1 MKKKTIQR
9 AFAWALTLV
18 MVLSAAPL
26 GVFAEGEEEQT
37 CTCTVKCGEEGNT
50 DCPVCSTD
58 AEKCAVMTPKQEDEG
73 KGDGGTDTLTKND
86 GGTPSGGEGG
96 PSGNDT
102 TDSDSDKS
110 DSTKNGSDK
119 SGSDKSGSNKSG
131 SDKSGSDKSGSDKSG
146 SDKSDSGKSGSDK
159 SDSGKSDSNSTGTTG
174 GNTSG
179 GTEGLG
185 TPGGSTGTTGD
196 GNSTGGGTGSTGGS
210 TGGQSTPGSNSTGGG
225 TGGSTSNQPSGSG
238 SGTPTG
244 TGSGSSGSKQDDSL
258 EFQED
263 GNDVIKIETIV
274 GGGTKAYKITFDTQ
288 GKGNAPQEQYTGEG
302 GKLSELPALN
312 NVTGY
317 TFGGWYRDKD
327 CTKGNKVKNGDTFT
341 KDTEL
346 YAKWTPIRYTVV
358 FHDNYRNPEQ
368 TCTQRFDY
376 GTIAHLTYDTTIISR
391 QYYDCRGWAE
401 TRNGNLQYNLT
412 SLVED
417 LYFGQ
422 KTTLDLYTIWDY
434 EPRTVTFDA
443 CDGKIIKDGKEEKS
457 FTAYTQ
463 ESPLNTVKAEEV
475 PTPTR
480 EGYAFLGWYDQKTNN
495 KFSLDTP
502 YNEDTILE
510 ARWVALETPNG
521 VTPAGNFL
529 EGKNLEDGTKKVA
542 IRVVPVDG
550 PDLEQIKNKLGV
562 DGEKLAVYD
571 LSVQMLNEDGTKRG
585 EFESVNGLIQFNFTV
600 TGNVE
605 DVYHNG
611 SRMSKD
617 AKPGYRQT
625 GSTLTIWANSF
636 SPYAIVTEGYRITL
650 DPRGGTLAADVPN
663 TIVTKL
669 DGTLKEPLPTP
680 TKTGYTFGGWYWSTE
695 YEDDE
700 KVENNAKFE
709 TNTTLYAKWE
719 PITYTVVFHD
729 NYRKPEKEETSEQ
742 TLTYDKEERLSYDD
756 TKIKREY
763 YQLDG
768 WAETSDGE
776 IVYGTNQQVKN
787 LCSQQGAEKHLY
799 AVWSYQRKTVI
810 FDADGGK
817 IKENGKEEKQVT
829 VFTQESPINTV
840 KAKEVPVPMTREGY
854 YFGGWYTQKD
864 GKGDLVKPDKT
875 EFIKERTTVYAYW
888 IEFKPV
894 TVTFKCQGGTAR
906 IGSADVK
913 EFTMQTKWPGV
924 LDGTPTTPSRSSYKF
939 EGWYTAAGVKV
950 DEDTL
955 FLQDATVYARWKR
968 AVSITG
974 NPRTG
979 DQVKLEA
986 AIAILVAA
994 AIGLGATVVLKNRK
1008 DK

>member
-26 GVFAEGEEEQT
+26 GVFAEGEEEQK
-37 CTCTVKCGEEGNT
+37 CTCTVKCGEEGNAE
-50 DCPVCSTD
+50 CPVCSTD
-58 AEKCAVMTPKQEDEG
+58 AGKCAFVTPKQENQG

-96 PSGNDT
+96 PTGNDT
-102 TDSDSDKS
+102 TNSGSDKS
-110 DSTKNGSDK
+110 DSNK
-119 SGSDKSGSNKSG
+119 SGSGKSDTTNSDTTKSGSNKSG
-131 SDKSGSDKSGSDKSG
+131 SD
-146 SDKSDSGKSGSDK
+146 
-159 SDSGKSDSNSTGTTG
+159 STGTTG

-179 GTEGLG
+179 GTEGPG
-185 TPGGSTGTTGD
+185 TPGGSNGSDNNNTNNSNSTNNNSTNNNSTNNSSTNNNSTNNSSTNNSSTNNSSTNNSGNTNN
-196 GNSTGGGTGSTGGS
+196 GNSTGGGSTSDQPSGSSNDTPSDEGDNGS
-210 TGGQSTPGSNSTGGG
+210 DGSDRIGG
-225 TGGSTSNQPSGSG
+225 TGGDA
-238 SGTPTG
+238 G
-244 TGSGSSGSKQDDSL
+244 TGNENKKATFTVSFDVQKHGNKP
-258 EFQED
+258 ED
-263 GNDVIKIETIV
+263 MTTDEN
-274 GGGTKAYKITFDTQ
+274 
-288 GKGNAPQEQYTGEG
+288 
-302 GKLSELPALN
+302 GKLSAELPTLT
-312 NVTGY
+312 VTGY
-317 TFGGWYRDKD
+317 TFGGWYLDDNCSEDKAV
-327 CTKGNKVKNGDTFT
+327 NKDDPFT
-341 KDTEL
+341 ENTTL

-463 ESPLNTVKAEEV
+463 ESPLNTVKAEDV

-480 EGYAFLGWYDQKTNN
+480 AGYAFLGWYDQNTNN
-495 KFSLDTP
+495 KFSLNTP
-502 YNEDTILE
+502 YNENTILK
-510 ARWVALETPNG
+510 ARWVVLDKPDY
-521 VTPAGNFL
+521 VTLAENFL
-529 EGKNLEDGTKKVA
+529 NENSEKLKPGTEKVE
-542 IRVVPVDG
+542 IRVEEGSKTRLNQISILLDDKLDG
-550 PDLEQIKNKLGV
+550 KKL
-562 DGEKLAVYD
+562 LAVYD
-571 LSVQMLNEDGTKRG
+571 LSVYMITGG
-585 EFESVNGLIQFNFTV
+585 EYKPLTPVKGLIRFDFPV
-600 TGNVE
+600 TGNVAA
-605 DVYHNG
+605 VYHNTDPMPVSDG
-611 SRMSKD
+611 SE
-617 AKPGYRQT
+617 AGYLQN
-625 GSTLTIWANSF
+625 GSTLTIWADSF
-636 SPYAIVTEGYRITL
+636 SPYAIAIDGYRITL
-650 DPRGGTLAADVPN
+650 DARGGTLAAGVSNSMLTDP
-663 TIVTKL
+663 
-669 DGTLKEPLPTP
+669 DGILKNLPKPP
-680 TKTGYTFGGWYWSTE
+680 TKTGYTFVGWYRSTE
-695 YEDDE
+695 YKDAD
-700 KVENNAKFE
+700 KVEAGAKFE
-709 TNTTLYAKWE
+709 SNATIYAKWA
-719 PITYTVVFHD
+719 PITYKVVFHD
-729 NYRKPEKEETSEQ
+729 NYRKPEEEKTSEQ
-742 TLTYDKEERLSYDD
+742 TLTYDQEERLSYDD

-768 WAETSDGE
+768 WAETRDGE
-776 IVYGTNQQVKN
+776 QKYGTNQQVKN

-817 IKENGKEEKQVT
+817 IKENGQEVYSVIVQ
-829 VFTQESPINTV
+829 TQESPINTV

-854 YFGGWYTQKD
+854 YFGGWYTQKE

-875 EFIKERTTVYAYW
+875 EFTEGRTTVYAYW

-994 AIGLGATVVLKNRK
+994 AIGLGATVVLKKRK